1 MNLCDMR
8 VLWVSLVKFP
18 PLCELLG
25 EASPVHCGWLYSSA
39 KALIVGDKVEL
50 GVAIPTYEDR
60 FSEYDVG
67 GITYYLVPVKSIAK
81 YGKHSLA
88 YCKQVIEEFN
98 PQVIHLHGT
107 EYSLAAAFCEAND
120 KKCRIIANIQGLAS
134 VYARYTHASMS
145 LWERLLNVSPLD
157 FLRGTFMLREK
168 KVMSRRGRNECCILT
183 KVTDV
188 IGRTSWDKAHAMT
201 INPEVKY
208 HFMNETLRD
217 VFYEAPVWDY
227 AQCQRYSIFVSNSNP
242 AYKGA
247 HMVLKALPII
257 LKSFPDAKVFFIGQ
271 DVLSSNP
278 KEILRFQGYHVYL
291 RRLIKKLKLSGYV
304 HFYGSLSAYEMKQ
317 AFLNTHV
324 YVLPSAIENSP
335 NSLCE
340 AQILGVPVVSSYC
353 GGTSDLVEHGLT
365 GYIYRYEEYEMLAHL
380 VMNIF
385 KQESYEELSCAEREV
400 AMLRHDRRVNA
411 KRLVEIY
418 NNCI

>member
-1 MNLCDMR
+1 MKI
-8 VLWVSLVKFP
+8 LWVSLVKFP
-18 PLCELLG
+18 PLCEFLG
-25 EASPVHCGWLYSSA
+25 ETSPVHCGWLYSSA
-39 KALIVGDKVEL
+39 KALAAGNNVEL
-50 GVAIPTYEDR
+50 GIAIPTYENCFR
-60 FSEYDVG
+60 RYDVD

-81 YGKHSLA
+81 YGKHSLT

-134 VYARYTHASMS
+134 VISRYTHASLS
-145 LWERLLNVSPLD
+145 LWERLLNVTPLD

-168 KVMSRRGRNECCILT
+168 MVMNRRGQNECSILS

-188 IGRTSWDKAHAMT
+188 IGRTSWDKIHALT
-201 INPEVKY
+201 INPKVKY

-217 VFYEAPVWDY
+217 VFYEAPVWNFSR
-227 AQCQRYSIFVSNSNP
+227 CQRHSIFVSNSNP

-257 LKSFPDAKVFFIGQ
+257 LKSFPDTKVYFIGL

-278 KEILRFQGYHVYL
+278 KTALHFQGYHLYL
-291 RRLIKKLKLSGYV
+291 RRLIQKLKLRDYV
-304 HFYGSLSAYEMKQ
+304 HFYGSLTAEEMKQ
-317 AFLNTHV
+317 AYLDAHV

-353 GGTSDLVEHGLT
+353 GGTADLVQHGHT
-365 GYIYRYEEYEMLAHL
+365 GYIYRYEEYEMMAHL
-380 VMNIF
+380 VMDIF
-385 KQESYEELSCAEREV
+385 KKESYEELSCAEREV
-400 AMLRHDRRVNA
+400 AMIRHDRRVNA

>member
-1 MNLCDMR
+1 MKT
-8 VLWVSLVKFP
+8 LWVCMVKFP
-18 PLCELLG
+18 PLCEHLG
-25 EASPVHCGWLYSSA
+25 VETSVYCGWLYSSA
-39 KALIVGDKVEL
+39 KVMIEEYDIEL
-50 GVAIPTYEDR
+50 SVAIPTYTSK
-60 FSEYDVG
+60 FSKHIVA
-67 GITYYLVPVKSIAK
+67 GITYYQVPINNIADYNKQTIK
-81 YGKHSLA
+81 Y
-88 YCKQVIEEFN
+88 CCQVIDDVN
-98 PQVIHLHGT
+98 PHVIHIHGT
-107 EYSLAAAFCEAND
+107 EYSLASAFCIANN
-120 KKCRIIANIQGLAS
+120 KKHRIIANLQGLAS
-134 VYARYTHASMS
+134 VCARYTHASLS
-145 LWERLLNVSPLD
+145 LWERLLNVTPLD

-168 KVMSRRGRNECCILT
+168 KMMSRRGQNECSILS

-188 IGRTSWDKAHAMT
+188 IGRTSWDKIHALT
-201 INPEVKY
+201 INPKVKY

-227 AQCQRYSIFVSNSNP
+227 ARCHRHSIFVSNSNP

-257 LKSFPDAKVFFIGQ
+257 LKSFPDTKVYFIGL

-278 KEILRFQGYHVYL
+278 KTALRFQGYHLYL
-291 RRLIKKLKLSGYV
+291 RRLIQKLKLKDYV
-304 HFYGSLSAYEMKQ
+304 HFYGSLTAEEMKQ
-317 AFLNTHV
+317 AYLDAHV

-353 GGTSDLVEHGLT
+353 GGTADLVQHGHT

-380 VMNIF
+380 VMDIF
-385 KQESYEELSCAEREV
+385 KKESYEELSCAEREV
-400 AMLRHDRRVNA
+400 AMIRHDRRVNA

>member
-1 MNLCDMR
+1 MR

-18 PLCELLG
+18 PLCEFLG

-39 KALIVGDKVEL
+39 KALVAGNNVEL
-50 GVAIPTYEDR
+50 GIAIPTYENR
-60 FSEYDVG
+60 FSRYDVD
-67 GITYYLVPVKSIAK
+67 GITYYLVPVKNISK
-81 YGKHSLA
+81 YGKHSLT

-98 PQVIHLHGT
+98 PRVIHLHGT
-107 EYSLAAAFCEAND
+107 EYSLVAAFCEAND
-120 KKCRIIANIQGLAS
+120 NKCRIIANIQGLAS
-134 VYARYTHASMS
+134 VYARYTHASLS
-145 LWERLLNVSPLD
+145 LWERLLNVTPLD
-157 FLRGTFMLREK
+157 FLRGTFMLRGK
-168 KVMSRRGRNECCILT
+168 KVMSRRGQNECSILS

-188 IGRTSWDKAHAMT
+188 IGRTSWDKAHALT

-227 AQCQRYSIFVSNSNP
+227 ARCHRHSIFVSNSNP

-257 LKSFPDAKVFFIGQ
+257 LKSFPDTKVYFIGL

-278 KEILRFQGYHVYL
+278 KTALRFQGYHLYL
-291 RRLIKKLKLSGYV
+291 RRLIQRLKLRDYV
-304 HFYGSLSAYEMKQ
+304 HFYGSLTAEEMKQ
-317 AFLNTHV
+317 AYLDAHV

-353 GGTSDLVEHGLT
+353 GGTADLVQHGHT

-380 VMNIF
+380 VMDIF
-385 KQESYEELSCAEREV
+385 KKESYEELSCAEREV
-400 AMLRHDRRVNA
+400 AMIRHDRRVNA

>member
-1 MNLCDMR
+1 MKI
-8 VLWVSLVKFP
+8 LWVSLVKFP
-18 PLCELLG
+18 PLCEFLG

-39 KALIVGDKVEL
+39 KALVEGNKVEL
-50 GVAIPTYEDR
+50 GVVIPTNEDR
-60 FSEYDVG
+60 FSRYDVDG
-67 GITYYLVPVKSIAK
+67 VTYYLVPVKSIAK
-81 YGKHSLA
+81 YGKHTLT

-134 VYARYTHASMS
+134 VISRYTQASLS
-145 LWERLLNVSPLD
+145 LSERLFNISPLD
-157 FLRGTFMLREK
+157 FLRGTFMFREK
-168 KVMSRRGRNECCILT
+168 SVMSRRGRNECSILS

-188 IGRTSWDKAHAMT
+188 IGRTSWDKAHALT

-227 AQCQRYSIFVSNSNP
+227 ARCQKHSIFISNSTP

-257 LKSFPDAKVFFIGQ
+257 LKSFPDAKVYFIGQ
-271 DVLSSNP
+271 NVLSSNP

-291 RRLIKKLKLSGYV
+291 RRLIKKLKLRDHV
-304 HFYGSLSAYEMKQ
+304 HFYGSLTAEEMKQ
-317 AFLNTHV
+317 AFLDAHV

-353 GGTSDLVEHGLT
+353 GGTADLVEHGRT

-380 VMNIF
+380 VMDLF
-385 KQESYEELSCAEREV
+385 KRESYEKLSCDEREV
-400 AMLRHDRRVNA
+400 AMLRHDRMANA
-411 KRLVEIY
+411 KRLFEIY
-418 NNCI
+418 STCK